1 MSSLPCLVAL
11 HAFDA
16 ASRSNSVPVAA
27 FERAVTPSAVSRR
40 IGNLKGES
48 GVSLPTCDGG
58 FLRPV
63 DESLATGHGDRLLK
77 PRGARQRWDT
87 AGFRSWLLREMAAS
101 LGRGGGRRRW

>member
-11 HAFDA
+11 HTFDA
-16 ASRSNSVPVAA
+16 ASRLNSVPVAA
-27 FERAVTPSAVSRR
+27 SEHAVTPSAVSRR
-40 IGNLKGES
+40 IGNLEGES

-58 FLRPV
+58 FVRPV
-63 DESLATGHGDRLLK
+63 DESAATEHGDCLLT
-77 PRGARQRWDT
+77 PRGERQRRDT